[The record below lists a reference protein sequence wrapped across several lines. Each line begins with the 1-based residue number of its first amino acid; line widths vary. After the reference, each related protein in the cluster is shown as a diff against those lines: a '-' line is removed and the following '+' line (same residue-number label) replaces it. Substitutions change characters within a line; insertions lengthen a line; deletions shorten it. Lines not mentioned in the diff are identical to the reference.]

1 MSDAEPPSPARP
13 GPAPGPPDPTRR
25 RLLLAA
31 GLGAASLVGLSR
43 LERAGG
49 PASPPPRRAEL
60 VVGPERA
67 APPAAPAMA
76 DAPPPPPAGHVFDR
90 VLRGGRVIDPETGY
104 DAMADVGIDGDRITA
119 IAAEPLRGRAVVDA
133 TGLVVAPGF
142 IDVLSYEP
150 NSYGVW
156 FKVADGVTT
165 NLGMHGINNT
175 AEGFFSFFGSEA
187 QRPPVHYGGA
197 FDNPH
202 MRDVEAGLPT
212 RPATPAQ
219 IDQLERLLEE
229 GLAGGWIGLDVEP
242 EYTPWVTEE
251 EITELARV
259 AARFGMPV
267 FSHIRWSSPGT
278 PTEGSLAAID
288 ELLRVAEA
296 TGAGVHVDHITSM
309 ATHVM
314 DEALAKL
321 DDARARGIDVTACV
335 YPYDFWAT
343 TLASERFAP
352 GWQERFRIDY
362 DDLEIPGTGERLT
375 EASFERYRAQNTL
388 VAAYAIP
395 EADVQTAL
403 RAPFVMIGSDA
414 ILEPGDNNHPRS
426 TGCFTRTL
434 GRYVRELGVLSLTEA
449 LAKMT
454 ILPARRL
461 EARVPAMRR
470 KGRLQIG
477 ADADVTV
484 FDPARVADTSTVDD
498 PARMAVGVEYVLVAG
513 QLVKERDVLHREV
526 RPGRPIKA
534 EQA

>member
-1 MSDAEPPSPARP
+1 VSDADPSGAAR
-13 GPAPGPPDPTRR
+13 PGPPDPTRR
-25 RLLLAA
+25 RLLLA
-31 GLGAASLVGLSR
+31 GGFGAVSAAVLSR
-43 LERAGG
+43 LGRSGA
-49 PASPPPRRAEL
+49 PPPPDTRPVEL
-60 VVGPERA
+60 VVGAERA
-67 APPAAPAMA
+67 APPAPPVMA

-90 VLRGGRVIDPETGY
+90 VLTGGRVIDPDSGY
-104 DAMADVGIDGDRITA
+104 DAVAHVGIDGDRITA
-119 IAAEPLRGRAVVDA
+119 ISTEPLPGRSTLDV

-156 FKVADGVTT
+156 YKVAEGVTT
-165 NLGMHGINNT
+165 NLGMHGINDT
-175 AEGFFSFFGSEA
+175 AEGFFAFFGSEA

-202 MRDVEAGLPT
+202 MRDVVAGLPN

-267 FSHIRWSSPGT
+267 FSHIRWSHPGT

-288 ELLRVAEA
+288 ELLRVAER

-321 DDARARGIDVTACV
+321 DDARSRGLDVTACL

-362 DDLEIPGTGERLT
+362 DDLEVPGTGERLT
-375 EASFERYRAQNTL
+375 ASSFERYRAQNKL
-388 VAAYAIP
+388 VAAHAIP

-414 ILEPGDNNHPRS
+414 ILEPGNNNHPRS
-426 TGCFTRTL
+426 TGAFTRTL
-434 GRYVRELGVLSLTEA
+434 GRYVRELGVLSLTDA
-449 LAKMT
+449 LTKMT

-461 EARVPAMRR
+461 EARVPALRR
-470 KGRLQIG
+470 KGRLQVG

-484 FDPARVADTSTVDD
+484 FDPARVSDTSTVDN
-498 PARMAVGVEYVLVAG
+498 PAQMAVGVEYVLVAG
-513 QLVKERDVLHREV
+513 QLVKERDVLHTDV
-526 RPGRPIKA
+526 RPGRPIRA